1 MFFFKK
7 KEKEKIKYTNLAI
20 STLRMV
26 YNSHLAITNSQSY
39 LTIMLSAPSGVTRTA
54 GANM

>member
-1 MFFFKK
+1 MHIPVIQYKSTQRNNELLMMWTPTK
-7 KEKEKIKYTNLAI
+7 TI
-20 STLRMV
+20 SILV
-26 YNSHLAITNSQSY
+26 FY

>member
-7 KEKEKIKYTNLAI
+7 EEEENTQNLAI
-20 STLRMV
+20 STLHML
-26 YNSHLAITNSQSY
+26 YNSHLAITYSQSY

>member
-1 MFFFKK
+1 MITVDPTIQSTQPNTPIRCSFSFKVK
-7 KEKEKIKYTNLAI
+7 WA
-20 STLRMV
+20 ST
-26 YNSHLAITNSQSY
+26 A